1 MAKKKSNS
9 LKGYET
15 YSDKSWAE
23 QLLAD
28 TWLGNLLSFIK
39 MEIN

>member
-1 MAKKKSNS
+1 MAKKKSNA

-15 YSDKSWAE
+15 YSGKSWAE

-28 TWLGNLLSFIK
+28 TWLRNLLPFIK
-39 MEIN
+39 MEVN